1 MTVTWMLNN
10 SVAASPIAKN
20 TEDIDSWKRAGV
32 KAIAVL
38 AEPQE
43 IARYWGS
50 VNNYL
55 RTLKNKGFE
64 FTYSPIRDFHAP
76 DLIQLEKLV
85 EWIDAKVKENKPVL
99 VHCRAGIGRTGTV
112 IAAYLVK
119 KGCEASE
126 AIRKVRKS
134 IPLALEVDEQVS
146 IVYEYHE
153 ANRARLD
160 GSTITSSQ

>member
-1 MTVTWMLNN
+1 MTVTWILNN
-10 SVAASPIAKN
+10 FVATSPIAKN
-20 TEDIDSWKRAGV
+20 MEDIDSWKRAGV

-50 VNNYL
+50 VNNYFRAL
-55 RTLKNKGFE
+55 ENKSFE

-85 EWIDAKVKENKPVL
+85 EWIDAKVRENKPVL
-99 VHCRAGIGRTGTV
+99 VHCHAGIGRTGTI

-119 KGCEASE
+119 KGYGASE
-126 AIRKVRKS
+126 AIKKVRKS

-146 IVYEYHE
+146 VVYEYYE
-153 ANRARLD
+153 ANRARSD
-160 GSTITSSQ
+160 NSPITSSQ

>member
-1 MTVTWMLNN
+1 MLNN
-10 SVAASPIAKN
+10 FIAASSIAKN
-20 TEDIDSWKRAGV
+20 AEDIDSWKRAGV
-32 KAIAVL
+32 KAVAVL
-38 AEPQE
+38 AEPWE

-55 RTLKNKGFE
+55 RALENKGFE
-64 FTYSPIRDFHAP
+64 FTYSPIKDFHAP
-76 DLIQLEKLV
+76 NLIQLEKLV

-119 KGCEASE
+119 KGHEVSE
-126 AIRKVRKS
+126 AIRRVRML

-146 IVYEYHE
+146 AVYEYYE
-153 ANRARLD
+153 ANRARS
-160 GSTITSSQ
+160 GSSPTTSSQ